1 MEILTQSTDPPNR
14 PGEQAA
20 LLNDLDPKTRA
31 VFKLLFLV
39 YQRQSELADRLED
52 TITGLEAAGV
62 FLRQSHSKAVI
73 QDYLTRQ
80 VEAERRKMQ
89 RRF

>member
-1 MEILTQSTDPPNR
+1 MSNLTHPEDQPQ
-14 PGEQAA
+14 E
-20 LLNDLDPKTRA
+20 DLKIR
-31 VFKLLFLV
+31 LLFRLLFKV
-39 YQRQSELADRLED
+39 YKRQTALADRLED
-52 TITGLEAAGV
+52 VIVGLEAAGV
-62 FLRQSHSKAVI
+62 FLRQSHTKAVI

>member
-1 MEILTQSTDPPNR
+1 MNTER
-14 PGEQAA
+14 PAQLSEEQQVVAEA
-20 LLNDLDPKTRA
+20 YLKDLAWQASRQRGLND
-31 VFKLLFLV
+31 FQEQLL
-39 YQRQSELADRLED
+39 DRLED

-73 QDYLTRQ
+73 QGYLTRQ